1 MVIQQNFSHLAEAN
15 LRGSSS
21 KELILNHIFKIKP
34 MINFNKIL
42 ILLFFVALISSREKD
57 EAVVSGNSQNSNS
70 LTNFHLKFTL
80 DLDGQ
85 PYYQ

>member
-1 MVIQQNFSHLAEAN
+1 
-15 LRGSSS
+15 
-21 KELILNHIFKIKP
+21 